1 MLRPTV
7 IEDGVKRREKDYFWG
22 KHKGIRATT
31 YGGRREMREYGRKI
45 TTSIQCNRRNGNFIE
60 R

>member
-7 IEDGVKRREKDYFWG
+7 IEDGVKRRERDYFWG

-45 TTSIQCNRRNGNFIE
+45 TTSIQRN
-60 R
+60 